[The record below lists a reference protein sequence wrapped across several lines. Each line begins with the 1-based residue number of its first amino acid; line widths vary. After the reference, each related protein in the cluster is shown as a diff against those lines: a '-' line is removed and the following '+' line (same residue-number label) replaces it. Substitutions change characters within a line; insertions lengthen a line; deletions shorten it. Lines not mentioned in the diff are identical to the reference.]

1 MNYSLQAKEEKLL
14 ARNVQVNTKFTCY
27 KFILPIR
34 TQVIIM
40 KFITKVTAYEDYI
53 CRFLTF
59 KSHKLPFYDTLL
71 FIELVIPNKHIFLEK
86 KTRFIFQL
94 RFVPRKLFS
103 LLQFNSRNSCQLG
116 IFNLSH
122 SLVCNWHI
130 YINLQK
136 EDPNV

>member
-1 MNYSLQAKEEKLL
+1 MYKLTQNFRVTSLCF
-14 ARNVQVNTKFTCY
+14 NTKFTCY
-27 KFILPIR
+27 KFMLHIR

-40 KFITKVTAYEDYI
+40 KFITKVTAYEEYI
-53 CRFLTF
+53 RRFLTF

-71 FIELVIPNKHIFLEK
+71 FIKLIIPNKHIFLKK

-94 RFVPRKLFS
+94 RFVSRKLFS
-103 LLQFNSRNSCQLG
+103 LLQSSSRNSCQLAS
-116 IFNLSH
+116 FNLSH

-136 EDPNV
+136 EDRNV